1 MINNEIKFILRLI
14 DIIFS
19 IILKYLTLSYV
30 STIP

>member
-14 DIIFS
+14 DTISS